1 MARRT
6 TWRASLATLEVETKD
21 RHWTREAI
29 RVGRNADRQMYGVI
43 LDAIVALRRRNGLF
57 EDVDI
62 VVVLVDN

>member
-1 MARRT
+1 MGRRT
-6 TWRASLATLEVETKD
+6 TWRESLATLEVAAKE

-29 RVGRNADRQMYGVI
+29 RAGRNADRQIYGVI
-43 LDAIVALRRRNGLF
+43 LDAIVAVRRRNGLS